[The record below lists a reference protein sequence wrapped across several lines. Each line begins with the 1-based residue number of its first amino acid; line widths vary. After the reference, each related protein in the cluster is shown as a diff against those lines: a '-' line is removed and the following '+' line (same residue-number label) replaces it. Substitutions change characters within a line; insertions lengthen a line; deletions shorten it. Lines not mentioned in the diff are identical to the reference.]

1 MSAFAAVLAREV
13 RLASRRP
20 GQLVNP
26 LVFFAVVLVLFPL
39 GLDPGEELL
48 RRLAPA
54 VVWVAALLAMLLSQ
68 ETLFQ
73 ADYEDGSLEQM
84 ALQPQP
90 LWLLALGKVCAH
102 WLLTGVPLVLISPV
116 AALALF
122 VPGDTV
128 PVMMVS
134 LLLGSGVLS
143 LLGAVGAALT
153 VGLHR
158 GGVLLAILILPLVV
172 PTLLLGT
179 RAIDMAMAGLAPRG
193 PVLWL
198 AALLALMLAVTPFAT
213 AAALRVQLD

>member
-1 MSAFAAVLAREV
+1 MSVVAAVVMRES
-13 RLASRRP
+13 RLTMRRL
-20 GQLVNP
+20 GQVFNP
-26 LVFFAVVLVLFPL
+26 LMFFAVVLVLYPL

-54 VVWVAALLAMLLSQ
+54 VVGVAALLAMRVSQ

-73 ADYEDGSLEQM
+73 SDFEDGSLEQM

-90 LWLLALGKVCAH
+90 LWMLVLAKVVAH
-102 WLLTGVPLVLISPV
+102 WLYTGVPLVLISPI
-116 AALALF
+116 AAVALF
-122 VPGDTV
+122 VPGDTI
-128 PVMMVS
+128 PTMMLA
-134 LLLGSGVLS
+134 LLLGTGVLS

-158 GGVLLAILILPLVV
+158 GGILLAILVLPLIV

-179 RAIDMAMAGLAPRG
+179 RSIDMAMAGLAAGG
-193 PVLWL
+193 PLLWL

-213 AAALRVQLD
+213 AAALRVHLD